1 MFLTSII
8 TYLVIS
14 YTYKLIMYLLIV
26 LTCMYE
32 VVCNTTQS

>member
-1 MFLTSII
+1 
-8 TYLVIS
+8 
-14 YTYKLIMYLLIV
+14 MYVLIV